1 MEYTSQPAGNEGPDA
16 HDYEQLAQIYAHSEG
31 GDTGGNGGGKGKK
44 FGLGNTPK
52 DWGRPT
58 DYDGDGRPNVFVRE
72 MDGALVVTHVT
83 WAIGE
88 GPQGGDHHH
97 VGEHH

>member
-1 MEYTSQPAGNEGPDA
+1 MTAAAESLERAVAMAAAKARSLVWEIPQRT
-16 HDYEQLAQIYAHSEG
+16 
-31 GDTGGNGGGKGKK
+31 
-44 FGLGNTPK
+44 
-52 DWGRPT
+52 WGRPT

-72 MDGALVVTHVT
+72 MDGVLVVTHVT

-97 VGEHH
+97 DGEHH